1 MKNRIIAVNSN
12 CYHGYSIE
20 DAIAGIQAAGFKYI
34 ELTATKGWT
43 EHVFPDQS
51 FERLLEV
58 KDKLEEAGL
67 IPFAMSG
74 HTNLMDTARIPD
86 FVKNIRLAHFFG
98 AKYIVS
104 SIGEAHLKD
113 NAVASN
119 EVVAEHIKGFLPYL
133 EKYDMVLVLEVHG
146 DHGTGVILK
155 EIANLVGSDRVLVN
169 YDTANAIFYG
179 DVDVVKDFGA
189 CMDKVGYV
197 HLKEKAGGRQ
207 EWDFPALGKGY
218 VPFPEVFKMLDDAD
232 NLSPFSIEIL
242 RLSLF
247 IYATVSTFL
256 VIESTTTAGIRPFSS
271 NLSFSISNIFTTS
284 QLYHSF
290 LVLLLS
296 RVLQPLRSGK
306 WMRQGLHL
314 CREFS

>member
-1 MKNRIIAVNSN
+1 MTDRIIAVNSN

-20 DAIAGIQAAGFKYI
+20 EAIAGIRAAGFHYI

-51 FERLLEV
+51 FQRLLEV
-58 KDKLEEAGL
+58 KDKLDEAGL

-98 AKYIVS
+98 ARYIVS

-119 EVVAEHIKGFLPYL
+119 AVVAEHIRGFLPYL
-133 EKYDMVLVLEVHG
+133 EKYGMILVLEVHG
-146 DHGTGVILK
+146 DHGTGAILK
-155 EIANLVGSDRVLVN
+155 EIVNLVDSDRVRIN

-179 DVDVVKDFGA
+179 DVDVVQDLGA
-189 CMDKVGYV
+189 CMDRVGYI
-197 HLKEKAGGRQ
+197 HLKDKAGGRK

-218 VPFPEVFKMLDDAD
+218 VAFPEIFRIMDDAD
-232 NLSPFSIEIL
+232 NLSPYSIEIEFTQNGPKDLAEINQAVMDSAKYL
-242 RLSLF
+242 R
-247 IYATVSTFL
+247 
-256 VIESTTTAGIRPFSS
+256 E
-271 NLSFSISNIFTTS
+271 
-284 QLYHSF
+284 
-290 LVLLLS
+290 
-296 RVLQPLRSGK
+296 
-306 WMRQGLHL
+306 QG
-314 CREFS
+314 FVF